1 MDKFKPD
8 YYKTG
13 GIDVIEFC
21 QRQKLSYTIGNI
33 IKYVVRAGRKD
44 SEAALDD
51 LKKAREYIDREIA
64 FIEQNGIEGGLGRDW
79 QWTFSTPANGTMQG
93 SGGSGGVG
101 GGFGVIGHGETNKE
115 FAPVKA
121 VPVENLD
128 AGEMTRPRSML
139 EELWRRNT
147 EEHIKLPGGAID
159 ALEAA
164 SNNCPNAYDLEEES
178 WMNCCG
184 NCAACWTRP
193 YEEVK
198 HD

>member
-64 FIEQNGIEGGLGRDW
+64 FIEQNGEKDDSADI
-79 QWTFSTPANGTMQG
+79 
-93 SGGSGGVG
+93 
-101 GGFGVIGHGETNKE
+101 
-115 FAPVKA
+115 KA
-121 VPVENLD
+121 VPVE
-128 AGEMTRPRSML
+128 
-139 EELWRRNT
+139 
-147 EEHIKLPGGAID
+147 
-159 ALEAA
+159 ALETADSIAEYLNKVDEYKRPYAA
-164 SNNCPNAYDLEEES
+164 YLLLNEMARRFEES
-178 WMNCCG
+178 
-184 NCAACWTRP
+184 R
-193 YEEVK
+193 K